1 MYLPSLISFIL
12 FLVTSV
18 ASTRDVDVAI
28 VGAGL
33 SGLAAAKDI
42 AKAVKTFVILE
53 ARDRVGGRVLGAHL
67 AHGEVEEL
75 GAEFVG
81 PTQDRVLALA
91 ALLDLTTYPTYTTGK
106 SILYRNGT
114 VHPYDADLATGGLP
128 PVGPEAQAELA
139 SFITELDH
147 LASELD
153 VHAPWKHANA
163 PAWDGMTLK
172 SFAESRMTLQDSLLL
187 FETAIRSILSTETA
201 EPSLLYMLSYIAA
214 AGNQTNAGT
223 IARLI
228 GSKGAAQ
235 DSRINGGTQLLAT
248 RLAERLGVENIFLNS
263 PVREVKLKGDRY
275 TVRSDTVQVSAKHV
289 VIAMSPPMAGRISY
303 DPLLPAGRDQLTQRM
318 PMGSIGKAIAIYP
331 KHWWRSLGFNGQV
344 QSDTGGAIRA
354 TYDNTPASES
364 FGAIMGF
371 IEADEMRALDR
382 VSQTEINRL
391 VIEDLVRYFGPQAAN
406 VSQILI
412 QRWDLEEF
420 SRGGPVAYCPPGVLT
435 KYGLFLRNPAARIH
449 FAGTETAPYWT
460 GYMDGAIRSGERVAA
475 EILSDF

>member
-1 MYLPSLISFIL
+1 MYLPFAISSIPL
-12 FLVTSV
+12 LVVSV

-28 VGAGL
+28 VGGGL

-42 AKAVKTFVILE
+42 AKSGKTFAILE
-53 ARDRVGGRVLGAHL
+53 ARDRVGGRVLNAHL
-67 AHGEVEEL
+67 SNGEVQEL

-81 PTQDRVLALA
+81 PTQDRVLSLTAQLG
-91 ALLDLTTYPTYTTGK
+91 LTTYPTYTTGK

-114 VHPYDADLATGGLP
+114 VNPYDADLATGGLP
-128 PVGPEAQAELA
+128 PVGSEAQAELV
-139 SFITELDH
+139 SFITELDR

-163 PAWDGMTLK
+163 PMWDGMTLK
-172 SFAESRMTLQDSLLL
+172 SFVESRMSLQDSLLL
-187 FETAIRSILSTETA
+187 FETATRSILSTETA

-214 AGNQTNAGT
+214 AGNETNAGT
-223 IARLI
+223 ITRLI

-248 RLAERLGVENIFLNS
+248 RLAERLGAANIFLNS

-275 TVRSDTVQVSAKHV
+275 IVRSDRMEVSAKHV

-331 KHWWRSLGFNGQV
+331 KPWWRKLGFNGQV
-344 QSDTGGAIRA
+344 QSDTGVIRA
-354 TYDNTPASES
+354 TFDNTPANES

-371 IEADEMRALDR
+371 IEADEMRALDGAP
-382 VSQTEINRL
+382 QTEINRL
-391 VIEDLVRYFGPQAAN
+391 VTEDLVKYFGPQAAN

-412 QRWDLEEF
+412 QRWDLEEY
-420 SRGGPVAYCPPGVLT
+420 SRGGPVAYCPPGILT
-435 KYGLFLRNPAARIH
+435 KYGPFLRNPAARIH
-449 FAGTETAPYWT
+449 FAGTETSSYWT
-460 GYMDGAIRSGERVAA
+460 GFMDGAIRSGERAAA
-475 EILSDF
+475 EIIADF